1 MTTYPKI
8 KTIDELINDFYPERS
23 LEKQNLTIEEYGN
36 GFKDFLKVRIPTR
49 FKEAEL
55 TDKNVIKKLEDFT
68 WDKGFYLYGDCG
80 VGKTYQSVGLYKTI
94 LGNLQKNENKD
105 LQYSFK
111 DYEDS
116 RTVVF
121 SNFVDFLADLK
132 KQFSDDN
139 SEREIS
145 KLIKTNHILFIDDFG
160 TEKITEWTE
169 EVIYRLINHRYEYMK
184 PTFFTSNLSIKE
196 LSERVGD
203 RIASRIVEMCEV
215 IKLEGEDRRLR

>member
-8 KTIDELINDFYPERS
+8 KSIDELIIEFYPERS
-23 LEKQNLTIEEYGN
+23 GERQNLTIEEYGEAFN
-36 GFKDFLKVRIPTR
+36 DFLKGRIPTR
-49 FKEAEL
+49 FKEANL
-55 TDKNVIKKLEDFT
+55 TDKTIIKKLEDFK
-68 WDKGFYLYGDCG
+68 WDRGFYIYGDCG
-80 VGKTYQSVGLYKTI
+80 VGKTYQSVGLYKII
-94 LGNLQKNENKD
+94 LGNLQKSDNKD
-105 LQYSFK
+105 LFNSFK

-121 SNFVDFLADLK
+121 TNFVDFLADLK
-132 KQFSDDN
+132 KQFADDN

-160 TEKITEWTE
+160 TEKLTEWTE
-169 EVIYRLINHRYEYMK
+169 EIIYRLINHRYEYMK

-215 IKLEGEDRRLR
+215 VKLEGEDKRLK